1 MQVFYKNN
9 LYIYY
14 FLVHFKKIHYLCSIF
29 LTQNYT
35 TMQTTVFLPLSP
47 AIKSVTIIASI
58 IILATMGYM
67 AYQWYTTRQVM
78 LLVTFVIVAIAL
90 LSCMVIIP
98 RKLTVTTDEINIHLL
113 AWKINIPAD
122 EIEKIEHYPH
132 GIQSSRIAGAGGFF
146 GNLGLFTCK
155 ECGKHLSLITD
166 PIDVC
171 IITRK
176 SKIPIVVS
184 VENYSVFNTILEV
197 QEKN

>member
-1 MQVFYKNN
+1 MK
-9 LYIYY
+9 
-14 FLVHFKKIHYLCSIF
+14 
-29 LTQNYT
+29 T
-35 TMQTTVFLPLSP
+35 TNFLPLSQS
-47 AIKSVTIIASI
+47 ILWITLLASI
-58 IILATMGYM
+58 ILLAGIGVIV
-67 AYQWYTTRQVM
+67 YQWLEFHQPH
-78 LLVTFVIVAIAL
+78 LLFALIVLVVVIGAT
-90 LSCMVIIP
+90 MVIIP
-98 RKLTVTTDEINIHLL
+98 RKITVTTEQVNIHLL

-166 PIDVC
+166 PMDVC

-176 SKIPIVVS
+176 SKMPIVVS
-184 VENYSVFNTILEV
+184 IKDNSVFNTIAEI

>member
-1 MQVFYKNN
+1 LLFATKNSN
-9 LYIYY
+9 FDYY
-14 FLVHFKKIHYLCSIF
+14 FLAQSQIIHYLCSIF
-29 LTQNYT
+29 LTLNYI
-35 TMQTTVFLPLSP
+35 TMQTTFFLPLSP

-67 AYQWYTTRQVM
+67 AYQWYTTKQVM

-90 LSCMVIIP
+90 LSCMVLIP

-113 AWKINIPAD
+113 AWKINIPSD
-122 EIEKIEHYPH
+122 EIVKIEHYPH

-166 PIDVC
+166 PMDVC

-176 SKIPIVVS
+176 SKMPIVVS
-184 VENYSVFNTILEV
+184 VEDYSIFNTFNMIE
-197 QEKN
+197 EK

>member
-1 MQVFYKNN
+1 
-9 LYIYY
+9 
-14 FLVHFKKIHYLCSIF
+14 
-29 LTQNYT
+29 
-35 TMQTTVFLPLSP
+35 MQTTDFLPLSP

-67 AYQWYTTRQVM
+67 AYQWYTTKQVV
-78 LLVTFVIVAIAL
+78 LLVTFVIVAITL
-90 LSCMVIIP
+90 LSCMVLIP
-98 RKLTVTTDEINIHLL
+98 RKLTVTTEEINIHLL

-122 EIEKIEHYPH
+122 EIEKIEHYSH
-132 GIQSSRIAGAGGFF
+132 GIQSTRIAGAGGFF
-146 GNLGLFTCK
+146 GNLGLFTCD

-166 PIDVC
+166 PKDVF

-184 VENYSVFNTILEV
+184 VEDNSVFNAIAEV

>member
-1 MQVFYKNN
+1 
-9 LYIYY
+9 
-14 FLVHFKKIHYLCSIF
+14 
-29 LTQNYT
+29 
-35 TMQTTVFLPLSP
+35 MQTTVFLPLSP

-67 AYQWYTTRQVM
+67 AYQWRQLQQPHLLFALI
-78 LLVTFVIVAIAL
+78 LLVVAL
-90 LSCMVIIP
+90 LSCMVLIP
-98 RKLTVTTDEINIHLL
+98 RKLTVTQEAINIHLL

-166 PIDVC
+166 PMDVC

-176 SKIPIVVS
+176 SKMPIVVS
-184 VENYSVFNTILEV
+184 IKDNSVFNTVAEV

>member
-14 FLVHFKKIHYLCSIF
+14 FLVHFKKNHYLCSIF

-35 TMQTTVFLPLSP
+35 TMQTTAFLPLSP

-58 IILATMGYM
+58 IILAAMGYE
-67 AYQWYTTRQVM
+67 AYQWYTTKHVM
-78 LLVTFVIVAIAL
+78 RLVIFIIVAIPL
-90 LSCMVIIP
+90 LSCMVLIP
-98 RKLTVTTDEINIHLL
+98 RKLTVTQEAINIHLL
-113 AWKINIPAD
+113 AWRINIPAD

-176 SKIPIVVS
+176 SKMPIAVS
-184 VENYSVFNTILEV
+184 IKDNNVFNTISEV

>member
-1 MQVFYKNN
+1 MK
-9 LYIYY
+9 
-14 FLVHFKKIHYLCSIF
+14 
-29 LTQNYT
+29 T
-35 TMQTTVFLPLSP
+35 THFLPLSQS
-47 AIKSVTIIASI
+47 IKWITLLALI
-58 IILATMGYM
+58 IIIVTMIYM
-67 AYQWYTTRQVM
+67 ASQWYTTKQVM

-90 LSCMVIIP
+90 LSCMVLIP
-98 RKLTVTTDEINIHLL
+98 RKLTVTQEAINIHLL

-132 GIQSSRIAGAGGFF
+132 GIQQTIRIAGAGGFF

-166 PIDVC
+166 PMDVC

-176 SKIPIVVS
+176 SKMPIVVS

>member
-14 FLVHFKKIHYLCSIF
+14 FLVHFKKKHYLCNIF

-35 TMQTTVFLPLSP
+35 TMQTTAFLPLSP

-67 AYQWYTTRQVM
+67 AYQWYTTKQVM

-90 LSCMVIIP
+90 LSCMVLIP
-98 RKLTVTTDEINIHLL
+98 RKLTVTTEEINIHLL
-113 AWKINIPAD
+113 AWKINILAD
-122 EIEKIEHYPH
+122 EIVKVEHYPH

-146 GNLGLFTCK
+146 GNLGLFTCQ

-166 PIDVC
+166 PMDVC

-176 SKIPIVVS
+176 TKMPIVVS
-184 VENYSVFNTILEV
+184 VEDHRVFDDIAAI
-197 QEKN
+197 QEKD

>member
-1 MQVFYKNN
+1 MK
-9 LYIYY
+9 
-14 FLVHFKKIHYLCSIF
+14 
-29 LTQNYT
+29 T
-35 TMQTTVFLPLSP
+35 THFLPLSHP
-47 AIKSVTIIASI
+47 IKWITLLALI
-58 IILATMGYM
+58 IIIVAMIYM
-67 AYQWYTTRQVM
+67 AYQWYTTKQVM

-98 RKLTVTTDEINIHLL
+98 RKLTVTQEAINIHLL
-113 AWKINIPAD
+113 AWRINIPAD
-122 EIEKIEHYPH
+122 EIVKVEHYPH

-166 PIDVC
+166 PMEVC

-176 SKIPIVVS
+176 SKMPIVVS

>member
-1 MQVFYKNN
+1 
-9 LYIYY
+9 
-14 FLVHFKKIHYLCSIF
+14 
-29 LTQNYT
+29 
-35 TMQTTVFLPLSP
+35 MQTTVFLPLSP

-67 AYQWYTTRQVM
+67 AYQWYTNKQVM

-90 LSCMVIIP
+90 LSCMVLIP

-113 AWKINIPAD
+113 VWKINIPAD

-166 PIDVC
+166 PMDVC

-176 SKIPIVVS
+176 NKMPIAVS
-184 VENYSVFNTILEV
+184 ITNNSVFNTISEV